1 MEIQQKPFEW
11 MIKYTLQKEW
21 IQGRGVLVWIAE
33 VFTSLGAGL
42 YLVSLFFNNLA
53 GLFIAWLI
61 IVLLKIPIHIAYF
74 GKPLRFWRTIAPFN
88 SAWKT
93 SWFSRGVTATVLFTG
108 FGFLVI
114 LFLFQPSAAIL
125 SGWFSQGL
133 FTGLDVTFRILA
145 GLTVFLVGI
154 YGGFIMNFVKGIP
167 FWNTG
172 LLPTLFIIAG
182 INDGFALIMAIGLG
196 GGQVDIMAAEIGSR
210 VLLIFSAFIIITYLW
225 SQNYSSTTAKATV
238 QGLLKGYLAVPFWIG
253 IVLFGIIIPIV
264 ISAVSY
270 FSGELS
276 SPLLII
282 AITFHT
288 LSAFAL
294 KYVLLKAGVYEPLL
308 PSASTQP
315 TSG

>member
-42 YLVSLFFNNLA
+42 YLVSLFFNNVT

-61 IVLLKIPIHIAYF
+61 ILLLKIPIHIAYF

-88 SAWKT
+88 TAWKT

-114 LFLFQPSAAIL
+114 LFLYSPSATIL
-125 SGWFSQGL
+125 SGWFSPGL
-133 FTGLDVTFRILA
+133 ITGFDVTFRILA
-145 GLTVFLVGI
+145 GLTAFLVGI

-172 LLPTLFIIAG
+172 LLPMLFIIAG

-196 GGQVDIMAAEIGSR
+196 GGQVDIMAAETGSR
-210 VLLIFSAFIIITYLW
+210 VLLIFSAFIIIIYLW
-225 SQNYSSTTAKATV
+225 SQNYTSKTAKATV
-238 QGLLKGYLAVPFWIG
+238 QGLLRGYLAPAFWIG
-253 IVLFGIIIPIV
+253 IILFGIVIPIV
-264 ISAVSY
+264 ISAISY

-282 AITFHT
+282 AIVFHT

-308 PSASTQP
+308 PSSSTLP
-315 TSG
+315 ATG